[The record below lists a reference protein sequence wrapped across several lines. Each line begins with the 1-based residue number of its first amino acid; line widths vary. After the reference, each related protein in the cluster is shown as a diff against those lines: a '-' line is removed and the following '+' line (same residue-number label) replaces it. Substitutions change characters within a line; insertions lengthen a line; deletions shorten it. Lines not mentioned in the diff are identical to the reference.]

1 MAWQEVA
8 DGRWRALLEI
18 FRDSTPAVQ
27 AARHWV
33 ETQGYGGALGTASTQ
48 RNARGVLQS
57 LSRFVPELLAKPVV
71 VIEEQSGA
79 AVSVCNQLW
88 IQTLP
93 SAMQTDILTFLSA
106 ERRHFLSKDLVVLAS
121 TLLAARDTDFWVR
134 LAASSLLNFQNGESN
149 HHSPFLGYNP
159 TLSQKQALDEYNSL
173 PSWLEEYKGS
183 ESVLISD
190 LPPRPENNDEAQG
203 QAEEELAKKITSNGG
218 DKVIHIDDDQDE
230 LPTSR
235 AQSTSQTLLGKRKHD
250 ANPEI
255 DSQHTSPQVQLQEYQ
270 APENTMPGSDN
281 LEAVSDEDENT
292 AKEILGDDLF
302 SRAKNLGMALQSN
315 SSHLG
320 LPSDIE
326 IMSIASNLS
335 LVLKLIKPWLAD
347 DETTSLL
354 VGALLGEQSG
364 YAQSTQ
370 ILTHVL
376 LPKLTTMQEPPSRTL
391 GSAVLQAGKA
401 HPRATVDAI
410 IIPLLVNPE
419 AGSTVKCDLINR
431 VVKECFSPEGASSL
445 CNRLFCPRTEEQKLH
460 SWVWTEGTVGV
471 VHTLLSLKV
480 ALEEAALEGM
490 ISLLEQYCNQFS
502 ASLKFSNLLLNL
514 VTKYGSQIKPYKAV
528 LQQVVSSTKT
538 FLTKSI
544 LAKVNAL

>member
-1 MAWQEVA
+1 
-8 DGRWRALLEI
+8 
-18 FRDSTPAVQ
+18 
-27 AARHWV
+27 
-33 ETQGYGGALGTASTQ
+33 
-48 RNARGVLQS
+48 
-57 LSRFVPELLAKPVV
+57 
-71 VIEEQSGA
+71 
-79 AVSVCNQLW
+79 
-88 IQTLP
+88 
-93 SAMQTDILTFLSA
+93 MQTDILTFLSA

-134 LAASSLLNFQNGESN
+134 LAASSLLNFQNG
-149 HHSPFLGYNP
+149 YTP

-183 ESVLISD
+183 ESALISD
-190 LPPRPENNDEAQG
+190 LPPRQEDARTENNDEALG

-255 DSQHTSPQVQLQEYQ
+255 DSQHTSPQAQVKEGP

-281 LEAVSDEDENT
+281 LEAVSDEDDNT
-292 AKEILGDDLF
+292 AKEILGEDLF
-302 SRAKNLGMALQSN
+302 SRAKNLGISLQSN

-376 LPKLTTMQEPPSRTL
+376 LPKLTSMQEPPSRTL